1 MKIGNRVFENY
12 TYVMAIV
19 NLTPDSFWQGSRNTS
34 DSVLYAVERAVR
46 DGASVI
52 DLGPQSTRPGYTEI
66 SAEDEIERFAKP
78 LELVKRNFEVPV
90 SVDTYFEKSAK
101 VALELGADM
110 INDIWGLTH
119 DAGMAKPL
127 PHMMRRSVSCT
138 TRNIRF
144 RGIFGSRYKAFWRA
158 V

>member
-1 MKIGNRVFENY
+1 M
-12 TYVMAIV
+12 
-19 NLTPDSFWQGSRNTS
+19 
-34 DSVLYAVERAVR
+34 LYAVERAVR

-101 VALELGADM
+101 VALELGADTNCIKKRKNNAM
-110 INDIWGLTH
+110 KTVDLFAEN
-119 DAGMAKPL
+119 
-127 PHMMRRSVSCT
+127 
-138 TRNIRF
+138 
-144 RGIFGSRYKAFWRA
+144 
-158 V
+158 

>member
-52 DLGPQSTRPGYTEI
+52 DLGRNPRDRAI
-66 SAEDEIERFAKP
+66 RRFPPK
-78 LELVKRNFEVPV
+78 
-90 SVDTYFEKSAK
+90 
-101 VALELGADM
+101 
-110 INDIWGLTH
+110 
-119 DAGMAKPL
+119 
-127 PHMMRRSVSCT
+127 MR
-138 TRNIRF
+138 
-144 RGIFGSRYKAFWRA
+144 
-158 V
+158 